1 MSLNLTFAQR
11 CFALLGIPTV
21 MLMLVSAW
29 LMLDRWQTADE
40 LSRLSTLANAAPA
53 VSAVV
58 HELQKE
64 RGRSAGFIGSRG
76 KQFSAQLAQQRPSSD
91 KAIERYRSAFKAL
104 DVSSYDGELVSL
116 IDEANDDLRQLTN
129 KRSQVSAFS
138 LTVGEMA
145 GYYTGTINNLL
156 EIVNHVAKVSHS
168 DQLVKTTAAYEA
180 LLLAKERA
188 GLERAMGAN
197 GFGKGKFAPNIYRR
211 FVELIG
217 QQKAFLKTFNDVA
230 SADAK
235 AFAKTVLNGPITDE
249 VQRLRD
255 IAINSPFTADLQ
267 GVTGPVWFAA
277 ITKKINQMKQL
288 EDRLAAELVMLADE
302 GETNAT
308 NGFWML
314 ALVLLT
320 AMLFICTIGWH
331 MARDVVHAIREIV
344 RTIAKLAAGE
354 ETEVKG
360 SNRRD
365 ELGELSRSLESVY
378 QKGLEAAR
386 LRSALD
392 GCSNMMMV
400 INKRGEIVY
409 INPAME
415 QLLVSQKQALAGV
428 DPHRVVGSTVNC
440 VGLSDAEVA
449 GVKGTGQA
457 GRTIETTLGDRR
469 LRYVTNGVTNA
480 NGTYL
485 GTVLECADLTLDL
498 TMQEGIDGV
507 IQAARQGDFSKA
519 VDCRGIDGVYG
530 NLAEGVNQLNG
541 VIGNAVDELGVM
553 LRAMAEGDLSKRISA
568 DFHGRLGDLKDD
580 ANKTADRLSGIVQ
593 QIQSAAGEV
602 RNAAGEISSGT
613 EDLSN
618 RTEQA
623 ASNLEETAASTEE
636 MASTV
641 RQNADNAK
649 NASDVAGK
657 ANHSAKTGGDVVEQ
671 AVTAMAGIEQSAKK
685 ITEIISVIDEIAFQ
699 TNLLA
704 LNASVEAA
712 RAGEAGKGF
721 AVVAQEVRQLAQR
734 SAQAASDIKAVIQ
747 DSNGQVKDGV
757 ELVGRA
763 GEALNQIVGSVAE
776 VAEIVQEIANASQ
789 EQALGVQEINN
800 SITSM
805 DEMTQQNSA
814 LVEQSSAAARS
825 LGDQAGALTE
835 LMTFFEGGGVPN
847 QEARR
852 TPKPRKQPASPAT
865 IVQTPA
871 IAGNEDW
878 SEF

>member
-1 MSLNLTFAQR
+1 MSLNLSFGQR

-21 MLMLVSAW
+21 MLVMVSAW
-29 LMLDRWQTADE
+29 LMLDRWQSASE
-40 LSRLSTLANAAPA
+40 LSRLGDLAKTAPV
-53 VSAVV
+53 VSEVI

-76 KQFSAQLAQQRPSSD
+76 KQFSEQLAQQRPETD
-91 KAIERYRSAFKAL
+91 DAIAQYRSALDGFDSASFGGDFISLVNDAESAL
-104 DVSSYDGELVSL
+104 RLLKD
-116 IDEANDDLRQLTN
+116 

-145 GYYTGTINNLL
+145 GYYTGTINKLL
-156 EIVNHVAKVSHS
+156 EIVNFVSLMANS
-168 DQLVKTTAAYEA
+168 DQRARLTAAYEA
-180 LLLAKERA
+180 VLLAKERA

-197 GFGKGKFAPNIYRR
+197 GFGKGKFEPNIHRR
-211 FVELIG
+211 FVSLIG
-217 QQKAFLKTFNDVA
+217 QQEAFLKSFNAVASRDAKDVA
-230 SADAK
+230 E
-235 AFAKTVLNGPITDE
+235 TLLNDPIVDE

-277 ITKKINQMKQL
+277 ITKKINLLKEL
-288 EDRLAAELVMLADE
+288 EDHLADTLIVLADE
-302 GETNAT
+302 GESNASKA
-308 NGFWML
+308 FL
-314 ALVLLT
+314 ALALALATAIFIICVL
-320 AMLFICTIGWH
+320 GWH
-331 MARDVVHAIREIV
+331 MASDVVKAIREIV
-344 RTIAKLAAGE
+344 GTITKLANGDEA
-354 ETEVKG
+354 EVKG
-360 SNRRD
+360 TNRRD
-365 ELGELSRSLESVY
+365 ELGELSRSLETVY

-386 LRSALD
+386 LRAALD
-392 GCSNMMMV
+392 GCSNMLLV
-400 INKRGEIVY
+400 INRRAEIVY
-409 INPAME
+409 SNPAME
-415 QLLVSQKQALAGV
+415 QMLRSQKQALSSLQLDRIIGSKIDSIGLSEAQ
-428 DPHRVVGSTVNC
+428 VVGAT
-440 VGLSDAEVA
+440 
-449 GVKGTGQA
+449 GTGQA
-457 GRTIETTLGDRR
+457 GKQIETMLGDRR
-469 LRYVTNGVTNA
+469 LRFVTNQVTNA
-480 NGTYL
+480 AGTYL

-498 TMQEGIDGV
+498 TMQERIDSV

-519 VDCRGIDGVYG
+519 VDCRGIDGVYAQ
-530 NLAEGVNQLNG
+530 LADGVNQLNG

-580 ANKTADRLSGIVQ
+580 ANKTADQLSGIVN
-593 QIQSAAGEV
+593 QIQTAAGEV

-613 EDLSN
+613 MDLSQ

-649 NASDVAGK
+649 NASEVAGK
-657 ANHSAKTGGDVVEQ
+657 ANSSAKTGGDVVEQ
-671 AVTAMAGIEQSAKK
+671 AVVAMAGIEQSAQK
-685 ITEIISVIDEIAFQ
+685 ITEIIGVIDEIAFQ

-763 GEALNQIVGSVAE
+763 GKALHEIVGSVAE

-825 LGDQAGALTE
+825 LGDQAGTLTE
-835 LMTFFEGGGVPN
+835 LMTFFEGNGSANFKVSTTPN
-847 QEARR
+847 KR
-852 TPKPRKQPASPAT
+852 PAASRAPAT
-865 IVQTPA
+865 IQSPA
-871 IAGNEDW
+871 MASDGDW